1 VRLRVAFS
9 LCAFRLN
16 NLLRQKL
23 APEPGA
29 VDQLQTGRA
38 QAVGWFAEGVGRV
51 PRALDKPGKYLQPID
66 MATAKLFQHGGSQAV
81 RLPKDF
87 RFEGTEVE
95 IEKRG
100 DEVVLRPTSKPQLK
114 TLTDVARFMHE
125 NFPEG
130 RDFPDREQPLRSQI
144 RDLDLD
150 QDG

>member
-1 VRLRVAFS
+1 MADSQSAAVRGRLVAQCLAKVRRVALIIFDDEDRGI
-9 LCAFRLN
+9 LFVN
-16 NLLRQKL
+16 
-23 APEPGA
+23 E
-29 VDQLQTGRA
+29 
-38 QAVGWFAEGVGRV
+38 
-51 PRALDKPGKYLQPID
+51 LDKPEKYLHPIA

-100 DEVVLRPTSKPQLK
+100 DEVVLRPRPKPRLK
-114 TLTDVARFMHE
+114 TLVDVARFMHE

-130 RDFPDREQPLRSQI
+130 RDFPDREQPLRPQI

-150 QDG
+150 QD